1 MVNESIDAIN
11 QSAINHSSLHRT
23 KTNKRVRRNKHIHHN
38 NNAQTEVNFTAP
50 NLMNNCFTVL
60 HQNIR
65 GIRDKTSELIGS
77 MLPVFPQV
85 VCLTEN
91 HLKDH
96 EIENV
101 SMPYYTLGAN
111 FAEKI

>member
-23 KTNKRVRRNKHIHHN
+23 KTNKRVRRNKHIHYN
-38 NNAQTEVNFTAP
+38 NKAQTQANFAAP

-65 GIRDKTSELIGS
+65 EIRDKTSEPLGS
-77 MLPVFPQV
+77 MLPMLPQV
-85 VCLTEN
+85 ICLTET
-91 HLKDH
+91 
-96 EIENV
+96 I
-101 SMPYYTLGAN
+101 
-111 FAEKI
+111 